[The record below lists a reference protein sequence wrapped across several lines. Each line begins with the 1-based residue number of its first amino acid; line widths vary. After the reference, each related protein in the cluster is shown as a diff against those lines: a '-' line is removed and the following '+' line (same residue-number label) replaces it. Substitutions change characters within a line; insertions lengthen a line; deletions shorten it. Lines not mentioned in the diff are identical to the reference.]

1 MGKDNIQLT
10 VVSPEKILFEGLA
23 RYVQIPGVNGS
34 FSILYG
40 HAPLL
45 SALDAGEI
53 KFKSAGVTHKIPVKS
68 GFVSVKDNQVSIC
81 VEQ

>member
-10 VVSPEKILFEGLA
+10 IVSPEKTLFEGDV
-23 RYVQIPGVNGS
+23 RYVQLPGVNGS
-34 FSILYG
+34 FSVLYE

-45 SALDAGEI
+45 SALAAGEI

-68 GFVSVKDNQVSIC
+68 GFVSVSDNQVSIC
-81 VEQ
+81 IEQ

>member
-10 VVSPEKILFEGLA
+10 VVSPEKILFEGDV

-34 FSILYG
+34 FSILYQ

-45 SALDAGEI
+45 TALNEGEL

-68 GFVSVKDNQVSIC
+68 GFVSVRDNQVSIC
-81 VEQ
+81 IEQ